1 MSKEQRRMMDDK
13 EKLLKEAANPLTYL
27 FRKVLLELGVEAK
40 PWNRRLTAFLSSPLS
55 RVPKNAKDIGQE
67 RNNFNRAIAKKEITF
82 KTFQKAVQILGP
94 QRYSMSIT
102 MIMRDGRE
110 VKIATEMFK
119 NPYSAIDDLAA
130 AIHGKGLS
138 PDADIADYTED
149 DDDSVTDEAVEEMI
163 QQIESDDRFNPVD
176 IRQPLKRPDPDKRSR
191 LSRLFNK
198 DVSPD
203 NSDND

>member
-67 RNNFNRAIAKKEITF
+67 RNNFNRAIAKREITF
-82 KTFQKAVQILGP
+82 KTFQKAIQILGP

-102 MIMRDGRE
+102 LLMRDGRE
-110 VKIATEMFK
+110 VTIATDMFK
-119 NPYSAIDDLAA
+119 NPYAAIDDLSSALSN
-130 AIHGKGLS
+130 KGMS
-138 PDADIADYTED
+138 HDADIGDYD
-149 DDDSVTDEAVEEMI
+149 NDDDSVTDEAVEEMI
-163 QQIESDDRFNPVD
+163 QQIESDSRFTVAITPPN
-176 IRQPLKRPDPDKRSR
+176 PDKRAR
-191 LSRLFNK
+191 LSRLLGSSN
-198 DVSPD
+198 SPTD
-203 NSDND
+203 RSDND

>member
-67 RNNFNRAIAKKEITF
+67 RNNFNRAIAKREITF
-82 KTFQKAVQILGP
+82 KTFQKAIQILGP

-102 MIMRDGRE
+102 LLMRDGRE
-110 VKIATEMFK
+110 VTIATDMFK
-119 NPYSAIDDLAA
+119 NPYAAIDDLSSALSN
-130 AIHGKGLS
+130 KGMS
-138 PDADIADYTED
+138 HDADIGDYD
-149 DDDSVTDEAVEEMI
+149 NDNDDDSVTDEAVEEMI
-163 QQIESDDRFNPVD
+163 QQIESDSRFTVAITPPN
-176 IRQPLKRPDPDKRSR
+176 PDKRAR
-191 LSRLFNK
+191 LSRLLGSSN
-198 DVSPD
+198 SPTD
-203 NSDND
+203 RSDND

>member
-67 RNNFNRAIAKKEITF
+67 RNNFNRAIAKREITF
-82 KTFQKAVQILGP
+82 KTFQKAIQILGP

-102 MIMRDGRE
+102 MLMRDGRE
-110 VKIATEMFK
+110 VTIATDMFK
-119 NPYSAIDDLAA
+119 NPYAAIDDLSSALS
-130 AIHGKGLS
+130 GKGLS
-138 PDADIADYTED
+138 QDNDIGDYD
-149 DDDSVTDEAVEEMI
+149 DDDEDEGVTDEAVEEMI
-163 QQIESDDRFNPVD
+163 QQIESDNRFTVTTTPPN
-176 IRQPLKRPDPDKRSR
+176 PDKRAR
-191 LSRLFNK
+191 LSRLLGNST
-198 DVSPD
+198 SPTD
-203 NSDND
+203 RSDND